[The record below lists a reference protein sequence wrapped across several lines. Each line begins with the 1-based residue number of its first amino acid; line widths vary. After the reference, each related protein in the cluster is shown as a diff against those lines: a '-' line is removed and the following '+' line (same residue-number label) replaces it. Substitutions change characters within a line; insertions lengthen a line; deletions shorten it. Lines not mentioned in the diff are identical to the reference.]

1 MIGKDISQLFGQE
14 ERHSYQPN
22 ILDIKLYNLN
32 TDHLFFKMKD
42 TINLFL
48 IFTKDN
54 VIIALWNF
62 GSLQYFKI
70 IIININYSC
79 TIYSVGK
86 KDIYVQ
92 QISTE
97 NLLKAIGEDNADK
110 DRHQNLESSMVYKQ
124 GIGNYNTEL

>member
-1 MIGKDISQLFGQE
+1 
-14 ERHSYQPN
+14 
-22 ILDIKLYNLN
+22 
-32 TDHLFFKMKD
+32 MKD

-79 TIYSVGK
+79 TIYNVGK

-124 GIGNYNTEL
+124 GISNYNTEL